1 MLIIALNFEVI
12 KTRKICMYNSKIYL
26 FDLVGFSNALIKVSI
41 LFIKNSAKLFVSG
54 NGEHSKLHD
63 SLFYLKN
70 MIYLHLPLYL
80 YAITLRTD
88 FVLYSPIHH

>member
-26 FDLVGFSNALIKVSI
+26 FDLIGFSNALIKVSI
-41 LFIKNSAKLFVSG
+41 LSKTLPKLFVSG

-80 YAITLRTD
+80 YVITLRTD
-88 FVLYSPIHH
+88 FVWYSPIHH